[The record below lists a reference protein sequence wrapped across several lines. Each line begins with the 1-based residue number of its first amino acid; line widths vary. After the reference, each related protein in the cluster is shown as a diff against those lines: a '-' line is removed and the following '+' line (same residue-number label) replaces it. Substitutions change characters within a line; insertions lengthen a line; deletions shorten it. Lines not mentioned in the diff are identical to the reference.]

1 MSQSQAKKSPNRA
14 PKKKSANKGRPA
26 GLFTWIAVG
35 VVVVVVA
42 GLVIAKVAG
51 SSNGATS
58 SDWTAADPA
67 AVKAVT
73 SIPASE
79 YNAVGVTSPGI
90 PVSAPA
96 ATSKQPLLTTTVNGK
111 TLPVFMYVGAE
122 YCPFCAAERW
132 SVVAAL
138 SRFGTWS
145 NLGNGVSSTKSGE
158 VYPGTQTFTFLKAH
172 YSSPYVAFSG
182 VEEFTSVWNDS
193 LGFYNKLTKP
203 TKVQQA
209 TWKKYDTSTY
219 IPTLQPSQNG
229 SIPFV
234 SVANQFLSSGASYS
248 PAPLQGMTRA
258 TIAQGLSDPTSPVT
272 QAIVATANYQS
283 AAICAV
289 DGNLPA
295 SVCNSPGVKAAKTA
309 LHLK

>member
-1 MSQSQAKKSPNRA
+1 MSQTSAKKKPQRPAN
-14 PKKKSANKGRPA
+14 KKAAKGRPA
-26 GLFTWIAVG
+26 GLFTWIAAIAVVAVVATL
-35 VVVVVVA
+35 VVVK
-42 GLVIAKVAG
+42 IASG
-51 SSNGATS
+51 SNGAAS
-58 SDWTAADPA
+58 SAWTAADPA
-67 AVKAVT
+67 ALKAVT

-79 YNAVGVTSPGI
+79 FDSVGVTSPGI

-96 ATSKQPLLTTTVNGK
+96 KTKGQTLLTTTVNGK

-138 SRFGTWS
+138 SRFGKWS
-145 NLGNGVSSTKSGE
+145 NLGNGVSSTKTGE
-158 VYPGTQTFTFLKAH
+158 VYPGTQTFTFQKATF
-172 YSSPYVAFSG
+172 SSPYVAFSG
-182 VEEFTSVWNDS
+182 VEEFTSVWNNS
-193 LGFYNKLTKP
+193 LGFYEKLTKP
-203 TKVQQA
+203 TKIQQA
-209 TWKKYDTSTY
+209 TWKKYDTSAF
-219 IPTLQPSQNG
+219 IPTLQPSQDG

-234 SVANQFLSSGASYS
+234 SVGNQFLSSGASYS

-289 DGNLPA
+289 DGNKPA
-295 SVCNSPGVKAAKTA
+295 SVCNSAGVRAAKTA
-309 LHLK
+309 LGLK